1 MALTRITPQS
11 TDRICALLL
20 GPAGIGKTSQIRC
33 LLGQEFKDGQWVES
47 GLPPE
52 KPLVLSAESGLLS
65 CRDLVAA
72 GKVDGFE
79 IRNLDEFKEA
89 LQWCQGPEFKAA
101 GFQWIFIDSLTEI
114 SARCAESLQQE
125 FPSKADSFKLWGKYN
140 SIMTDI
146 VKTFRDLPTASVVF
160 SCLIATEKDEFSR
173 RFQVPDVAG
182 SSFKGRLTSYFDESI
197 VMEKVKM
204 EDGGEYL
211 AFRTTDANGLA
222 KDRSGKLNP
231 LEKPNL
237 LNVKRKIVNS

>member
-33 LLGQEFKDGQWVES
+33 LLGQEWKDGQWVDS
-47 GLPPE
+47 GFPPE
-52 KPLVLSAESGLLS
+52 KVLVLSAESGLL
-65 CRDLVAA
+65 CIRDLVAS
-72 GKVDGFE
+72 GRVEGFE
-79 IRNLDEFKEA
+79 IRSLGEFREA
-89 LQWCQGPEFKAA
+89 LQWCQGPEFRQG

-125 FPSKADSFKLWGKYN
+125 FPSKADSYKMWGKYN

-146 VKTFRDLPTASVVF
+146 VKTFRDLPGASVVF
-160 SCLIATEKDEFSR
+160 SCLIATEKDEFQR
-173 RFQVPDVAG
+173 RYLVPDVAG
-182 SSFKGRLTSYFDESI
+182 SNLKGRLTSYFDESL

-204 EDGGEYL
+204 EDGAEFV
-211 AFRTTDANGLA
+211 AFRTTDSNGLA
-222 KDRSGKLNP
+222 KDRSGKLNA

-237 LNVKRKIVNS
+237 LNVKKKIISA